1 MQRRSQMRTDVHS
14 YTQINT
20 HTGIHVHT
28 YTHTHAHTYANTDT
42 KKTHTN
48 LPMYTNIYT
57 LNWHENDTVGDVPIV
72 LKALAVQY
80 HGAVGVIVIDD
91 GRCLA

>member
-1 MQRRSQMRTDVHS
+1 MQRHSQILTDVHS

-20 HTGIHVHT
+20 HTDIHVHT
-28 YTHTHAHTYANTDT
+28 YTHTDT
-42 KKTHTN
+42 QTN

-80 HGAVGVIVIDD
+80 HGAVGVIIIDD

>member
-28 YTHTHAHTYANTDT
+28 Y
-42 KKTHTN
+42 THTN